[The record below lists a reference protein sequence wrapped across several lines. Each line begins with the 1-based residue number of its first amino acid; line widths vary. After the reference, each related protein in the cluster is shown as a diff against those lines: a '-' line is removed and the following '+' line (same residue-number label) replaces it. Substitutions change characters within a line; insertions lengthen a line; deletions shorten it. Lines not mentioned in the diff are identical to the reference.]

1 MRIEHF
7 TNKRTNT
14 QYYRITKHLAK
25 KLFAGGHVLIIAPSK
40 ANMAYMFQTWAIMQY
55 NGIDGTTPEQD
66 FERISNSFAYY
77 NCNNEMGTYVKYF
90 APAAVIDANR

>member
-7 TNKRTNT
+7 TNKRTGVN
-14 QYYRITKHLAK
+14 YYRITKRTAK
-25 KLFAGGHVLIIAPSK
+25 KLFAQGHTLLIAPSK
-40 ANMAYMFQTWAIMQY
+40 ANMYYIFQTWAIMQY
-55 NGIDGTTPEQD
+55 NGIDSTTPEQD

>member
-14 QYYRITKHLAK
+14 HYYRITKHTAK
-25 KLFAGGHVLIIAPSK
+25 KLFAQGHTLIIAPSK
-40 ANMAYMFQTWAIMQY
+40 ANMNYIFQTWAIMQY

-66 FERISNSFAYY
+66 FERITNSFEYY
-77 NCNNEMGTYVKYF
+77 NCNSQMGYHAKYF
-90 APAAVIDANR
+90 APASVIDVNR

>member
-7 TNKRTNT
+7 TNRRTGT
-14 QYYRITKHLAK
+14 KYYRITKTLAK
-25 KLFAGGHVLIIAPSK
+25 KLFASGHVLLIAPSN
-40 ANMAYMFQTWAIMQY
+40 ANMNYMFQQWAIIQY

-66 FERISNSFAYY
+66 FERITNSFAYY
-77 NCNNEMGTYVKYF
+77 NCNNEMGTYCKYF

>member
-14 QYYRITKHLAK
+14 EYYRITKHFAK
-25 KLFAGGHVLIIAPSK
+25 KLFTDGHTIIIASSK
-40 ANMAYMFQTWAIMQY
+40 ANMNCLFQTWAIMQY

-77 NCNNEMGTYVKYF
+77 NCNNEMGAYVKYF